1 MGASYEKQAGKGD
14 AKRQCGE
21 TGEKE
26 GKKSKVENRK
36 SKVTA
41 SLLYSLRPG
50 G

>member
-21 TGEKE
+21 TGEKGE
-26 GKKSKVENRK
+26 KSKIESGK

-41 SLLYSLRPG
+41 SLLYS
-50 G
+50 